1 MRPTRHFGHMGAA
14 ASYVKTDARPALVY
28 EADRYTVARMGVMT
42 RHKLLINVVKLAG
55 EKICLLSSKMRYLS
69 ISLVQR

>member
-1 MRPTRHFGHMGAA
+1 MRPIRHLGHMGAA

-55 EKICLLSSKMRYLS
+55 EKICLLSKFIVLG
-69 ISLVQR
+69 

>member
-1 MRPTRHFGHMGAA
+1 MGAA

-42 RHKLLINVVKLAG
+42 RHKLLMNV
-55 EKICLLSSKMRYLS
+55 LS
-69 ISLVQR
+69 